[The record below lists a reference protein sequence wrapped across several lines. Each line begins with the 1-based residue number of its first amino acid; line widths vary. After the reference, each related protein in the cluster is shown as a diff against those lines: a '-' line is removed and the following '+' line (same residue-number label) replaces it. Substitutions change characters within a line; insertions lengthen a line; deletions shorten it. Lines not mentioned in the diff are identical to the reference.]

1 MHASRLFKCF
11 FFFSFFFFRATGLR
25 NSALGKI
32 LIDQQCLSSFFNTRR
47 SQDYEALDIHEPRVT
62 NDSSFRV
69 IGFFFFFFLWNVSGK
84 IQLFCTSNLIPGFDL
99 SMRELSRGV
108 DVDAS
113 ILFCIVIYSFNF
125 IYSWKLLT
133 KLWIKWFF
141 LFRAIGRGRIS
152 LMIRFNNRV

>member
-69 IGFFFFFFLWNVSGK
+69 IGFFSFFSYETYLVKYSSSALRILYQASTYQCESCPEVWTLMHRHYFVSLYIPLISFIRENFWQSYELNDFFFFERL
-84 IQLFCTSNLIPGFDL
+84 
-99 SMRELSRGV
+99 
-108 DVDAS
+108 DVE
-113 ILFCIVIYSFNF
+113 
-125 IYSWKLLT
+125 
-133 KLWIKWFF
+133 
-141 LFRAIGRGRIS
+141 G
-152 LMIRFNNRV
+152 

>member
-11 FFFSFFFFRATGLR
+11 FFFFLLFFSSDGIEKFRPWKNSYRSAMSFQFFQHSEISGLR
-25 NSALGKI
+25 GTRYTRASCDKWL
-32 LIDQQCLSSFFNTRR
+32 FFP
-47 SQDYEALDIHEPRVT
+47 SHW
-62 NDSSFRV
+62 
-69 IGFFFFFFLWNVSGK
+69 FFFFFFLWNVSGK

-113 ILFCIVIYSFNF
+113 TLFCIVIYSFNF

-152 LMIRFNNRV
+152 LMIRFNNRI